1 MYNLIYLIG
10 KIENDL
16 EIKDNKCEMI
26 LRLTDK
32 DMNIPVTLEGSLA
45 YNAVEYCKKDEMVG
59 IKGKLIY
66 TNKIEIKVEKL
77 TFLSKKDLEAKDND

>member
-26 LRLTDK
+26 LKVVDE
-32 DMNIPVTLEGSLA
+32 DMNIPVTLEGTLA
-45 YNAVEYCKKDEMVG
+45 NNAVEYCQKDGMIG
-59 IKGKLIY
+59 IKGKLVY
-66 TNKIEIKVEKL
+66 TTKIEIKVEKL
-77 TFLSKKDLEAKDND
+77 TCISKKDLEA